1 MRRGQYFSGNYGS
14 ALGSTANAAKLIAQ
28 AGATQGQMFAN
39 LGNQIG
45 GAIEKYA
52 QNKKEG
58 EAADMQIGAII
69 QNMTPERRQEIASG
83 ESELGKSLSKF
94 IDGELPN
101 SKKKALLGSLMT
113 VNTAD
118 QLKRKEQMDAQRF
131 LQQQKLI
138 KLNTQIA
145 RQNLEN
151 QRDDR
156 LRANQERMSEN
167 QFMQSL
173 MSQTTSPQAQRQAD
187 IARPGLAALGNGDAR
202 NRFMQAQL
210 QQPQNQ
216 VPVSSLGSQDFG
228 RFASKEGLDPK
239 LSVTRMEALRQAE
252 QKPQKI
258 ARTITVQDGQ
268 GGFTQVGVDE
278 AGNPVRD
285 FGPPK
290 PPGMYPTPEEQ
301 AKGKE
306 DILSVENAN
315 DFVNKTRENS
325 LDSAKSILPATRA
338 LTLLEKGDLDTGGI
352 AELKTN
358 TIAMLDSLGIPI
370 DKETMDKVANTQNFR
385 AEVGKFLFENISN
398 TKGSISE
405 KEMDIFA
412 KISPGLQMTPE
423 ANKVLLKYV
432 IKKAERDKDRVKF
445 IQDMRRKGVS
455 IVEQRN
461 RLEDYMIENDLSEVL
476 SPIAGQ
482 PGEQSPQNT
491 FNLNGQSVQGEVVGT
506 KPNGDKLIKVN
517 GQIFVQPAQ

>member
-1 MRRGQYFSGNYGS
+1 MAIGDTVSAGLLRTDFSPFNRAGVARGNVGYLTGMAMGR
-14 ALGSTANAAKLIAQ
+14 AQ
-28 AGATQGQMFAN
+28 PSPPRSLKSN
-39 LGNQIG
+39 LGTPPRSGSPTQNMERNQQIALQDEFLRRLSG
-45 GAIEKYA
+45 TKQTDELTPEAEEKLQKGIKKFSSNDPRRKASVNDIEKFTQRIKNDPKNYKTVNISDLRGNEFLNQFRDDPRLFGMA
-52 QNKKEG
+52 F
-58 EAADMQIGAII
+58 D
-69 QNMTPERRQEIASG
+69 
-83 ESELGKSLSKF
+83 F
-94 IDGELPN
+94 N
-101 SKKKALLGSLMT
+101 SKRIEAEL
-113 VNTAD
+113 
-118 QLKRKEQMDAQRF
+118 
-131 LQQQKLI
+131 
-138 KLNTQIA
+138 A
-145 RQNLEN
+145 RQ
-151 QRDDR
+151 
-156 LRANQERMSEN
+156 
-167 QFMQSL
+167 
-173 MSQTTSPQAQRQAD
+173 
-187 IARPGLAALGNGDAR
+187 
-202 NRFMQAQL
+202 
-210 QQPQNQ
+210 
-216 VPVSSLGSQDFG
+216 
-228 RFASKEGLDPK
+228 PK
-239 LSVTRMEALRQAE
+239 A
-252 QKPQKI
+252 PKI

-290 PPGMYPTPEEQ
+290 PSGMYPTPEEQ

-325 LDSAKSILPATRA
+325 LDSAKSIRPATRA

-445 IQDMRRKGVS
+445 IQDMRRKGVG

-482 PGEQSPQNT
+482 PVEQSAQNT
-491 FNLNGQSVQGEVVGT
+491 FNLNGQNVQGEVVGT

>member
-1 MRRGQYFSGNYGS
+1 MAIGDTVQAGLMRVDFSPFLEAGR
-14 ALGSTANAAKLIAQ
+14 ANAAANASFGQALGQVAKGFIEGQQKKKRASEIAGFLMGQ
-28 AGATQGQMFAN
+28 GVGEKDAMAIAKNPFLQNEYQRKQEAEAKMKMEQSRLATQSNIA
-39 LGNQIG
+39 
-45 GAIEKYA
+45 A
-52 QNKKEG
+52 QG
-58 EAADMQIGAII
+58 
-69 QNMTPERRQEIASG
+69 R
-83 ESELGKSLSKF
+83 
-94 IDGELPN
+94 
-101 SKKKALLGSLMT
+101 
-113 VNTAD
+113 
-118 QLKRKEQMDAQRF
+118 
-131 LQQQKLI
+131 
-138 KLNTQIA
+138 
-145 RQNLEN
+145 
-151 QRDDR
+151 
-156 LRANQERMSEN
+156 
-167 QFMQSL
+167 
-173 MSQTTSPQAQRQAD
+173 AQRQAELEEGYRRQD
-187 IARPGLAALGNGDAR
+187 EGKAEAEAFYDRLNDTIPTDELTPKAQQRIENFSSVVNPNDPRRSAQVNDPQA
-202 NRFMQAQL
+202 FMERV
-210 QQPQNQ
+210 QND
-216 VPVSSLGSQDFG
+216 PSSY
-228 RFASKEGLDPK
+228 
-239 LSVTRMEALRQAE
+239 V
-252 QKPQKI
+252 QKPVYELQGRDFLSQFEDPGMFQKALAFQQANQPKAQKI
-258 ARTITVQDGQ
+258 ARTITMQDGK

-278 AGNPVRD
+278 AGNPVTD

-290 PPGMYPTPEEQ
+290 PSGMYPTPEEQ

-325 LDSAKSILPATRA
+325 LDSAKSIRPATRA

-352 AELKTN
+352 TELKTN

-461 RLEDYMIENDLSEVL
+461 RLEDYMIQNDLSEVL

>member
-1 MRRGQYFSGNYGS
+1 MAIGDTVQAGLMRVDFSPFLEAGR
-14 ALGSTANAAKLIAQ
+14 ANAAANASFGQ
-28 AGATQGQMFAN
+28 ALGQVAK
-39 LGNQIG
+39 GY
-45 GAIEKYA
+45 IE
-52 QNKKEG
+52 G
-58 EAADMQIGAII
+58 
-69 QNMTPERRQEIASG
+69 QE
-83 ESELGKSLSKF
+83 
-94 IDGELPN
+94 
-101 SKKKALLGSLMT
+101 KKARSEEMTGYLMNQG
-113 VNTAD
+113 VSEKDAKAISKNPFLQKEYQRKKASEAQMKMEEKRLANQANIAAQGRAARQAEIDQKNERAD
-118 QLKRKEQMDAQRF
+118 D
-131 LQQQKLI
+131 LQQQT
-138 KLNTQIA
+138 NA
-145 RQNLEN
+145 FY
-151 QRDDR
+151 DR
-156 LRANQERMSEN
+156 LNDTVATDELTPEAQQRVDSFSSAVNPNDPRRLAQVNDPQAFMEQVQNDPSSYVQKPVYELQGRDFLSQFEDPSMFQKALAFQQANQ
-167 QFMQSL
+167 
-173 MSQTTSPQAQRQAD
+173 
-187 IARPGLAALGNGDAR
+187 
-202 NRFMQAQL
+202 
-210 QQPQNQ
+210 
-216 VPVSSLGSQDFG
+216 
-228 RFASKEGLDPK
+228 PK
-239 LSVTRMEALRQAE
+239 A
-252 QKPQKI
+252 QKI
-258 ARTITVQDGQ
+258 ARTITMQDGK

-278 AGNPVRD
+278 AGNPVTD

-290 PPGMYPTPEEQ
+290 PSGMYPTPEEQ

-325 LDSAKSILPATRA
+325 LDSAKSIRPATRA

-445 IQDMRRKGVS
+445 IQDMRRKKVS

-461 RLEDYMIENDLSEVL
+461 RLEDYMIQKDLSEVL

-482 PGEQSPQNT
+482 PGEQSSQNT

-517 GQIFVQPAQ
+517 GQIFIQPAQ